1 MASQGALQQV
11 QGCVTALP
19 GGWDNEGLR
28 LGDLPAGWELLNKHI
43 WCGKFCFL
51 DLSLLVRLLQ
61 THTEPHEE
69 QTLPPLATARACR
82 THASLALA
90 GPHSASPLQTRYSL
104 PRGLANAGYLR
115 LPVPSSA
122 SQGSWRLKRCL
133 KILLWSRHS
142 LNSKPRTSFL
152 TQHWLIQFTQ
162 KNHWRSGEKN
172 T

>member
-1 MASQGALQQV
+1 MASQGALQQL
-11 QGCVTALP
+11 QCCCVTALP

-43 WCGKFCFL
+43 WCRKFCFL

-69 QTLPPLATARACR
+69 QILPSLTTTRAYR
-82 THASLALA
+82 RHASLALA
-90 GPHSASPLQTRYSL
+90 GPRSASSLQTHCSL
-104 PRGLANAGYLR
+104 PRRQANTGYLR

-133 KILLWSRHS
+133 KTLLWSRHS

-152 TQHWLIQFTQ
+152 MQH
-162 KNHWRSGEKN
+162 
-172 T
+172 

>member
-90 GPHSASPLQTRYSL
+90 GPHSASPLQTHYSL

-152 TQHWLIQFTQ
+152 TQH
-162 KNHWRSGEKN
+162 
-172 T
+172 